1 MASQWHS
8 LVSQKLFLAKTLL
21 ARLSSEHK
29 AGAMQQTPAAEAEA
43 LTQGAVELMLR
54 ARQSLLVMIAR
65 HHQNKQ
71 ENPGS
76 IEALEAL
83 FPYPI
88 TEVDTLRELSETTGS
103 WWQHLAQL
111 ELAITEPN
119 KTRKTVTAEN
129 IIAVSADQGP
139 DKSLQALNETL
150 VSMTRFARE
159 IDEQHSEW

>member
-21 ARLSSEHK
+21 TRLTSEHET
-29 AGAMQQTPAAEAEA
+29 GAVLQASTVDSEA
-43 LTQGAVELMLR
+43 LKQGAIELMLR

-71 ENPGS
+71 EKPGS

-139 DKSLQALNETL
+139 DTSLKALNETL
-150 VSMTRFARE
+150 VSMTRFSRE